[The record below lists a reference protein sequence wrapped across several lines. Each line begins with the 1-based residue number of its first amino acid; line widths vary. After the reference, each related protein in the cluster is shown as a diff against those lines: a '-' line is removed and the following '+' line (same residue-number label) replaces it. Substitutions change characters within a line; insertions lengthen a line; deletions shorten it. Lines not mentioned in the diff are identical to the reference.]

1 MCIIIDCICIF
12 FYKKKKKMGTAGF
25 LQSSSKMMDFV
36 EDFVYLKLFFKI
48 TRLFQRRQSIYCLL
62 SEIFL
67 GNLLKNDQSLVS
79 HQPDS
84 IDKKK
89 FQRKTPFFWLEMIRA
104 DLEVLRL
111 FFFFVG

>member
-1 MCIIIDCICIF
+1 MHICIIIDCICIF

-36 EDFVYLKLFFKI
+36 EDFVDLNLFFKI

-84 IDKKK
+84 IDKKNNFK
-89 FQRKTPFFWLEMIRA
+89 EK
-104 DLEVLRL
+104 RL
-111 FFFFVG
+111 FFCSK